1 MRQPSTIR
9 NLTDW
14 SMQGS
19 FRPWSLYPIGP
30 WLIFP
35 MLMSYSLTTN
45 SLTLKRYSKAQIL
58 KPELK
63 VQTNSLIYGLIPIT
77 WGSYSTIYRVF
88 KKFVQI
94 IDLGFNV
101 HFVVSFFSFWITPYI
116 ITMTK
121 KVTQDDRVNI
131 TGTRLCYWYPP
142 KNWHTPMSF
151 VITKNSV
158 RTRYNINVHLFS
170 NHAHH

>member
-14 SMQGS
+14 SMQFLGS
-19 FRPWSLYPIGP
+19 FGPWSLSPSGP

-35 MLMSYSLTTN
+35 IFMSYSLTTN
-45 SLTLKRYSKAQIL
+45 SLTLRRHSKAQIL

-63 VQTNSLIYGLIPIT
+63 VQTNSLIYDLIPIT

-101 HFVVSFFSFWITPYI
+101 HFVVSFFFLKITPYI

-121 KVTQDDRVNI
+121 KVTQDYRVNI
-131 TGTRLCYWYPP
+131 ISQGAIFWKSL
-142 KNWHTPMSF
+142 
-151 VITKNSV
+151 I
-158 RTRYNINVHLFS
+158 
-170 NHAHH
+170 

>member
-1 MRQPSTIR
+1 MVSGALKANSHVANCSLQWDNQAQFETWPIDQCSF
-9 NLTDW
+9 W
-14 SMQGS
+14 GS
-19 FRPWSLYPIGP
+19 FRPWSLYSIGP

-77 WGSYSTIYRVF
+77 WGSCNTIYRVSG
-88 KKFVQI
+88 VVC
-94 IDLGFNV
+94 GFM
-101 HFVVSFFSFWITPYI
+101 FFFLITPYI

-121 KVTQDDRVNI
+121 KVTQDYRFNI
-131 TGTRLCYWYPP
+131 ISQGAIFWKSL
-142 KNWHTPMSF
+142 
-151 VITKNSV
+151 I
-158 RTRYNINVHLFS
+158 
-170 NHAHH
+170 